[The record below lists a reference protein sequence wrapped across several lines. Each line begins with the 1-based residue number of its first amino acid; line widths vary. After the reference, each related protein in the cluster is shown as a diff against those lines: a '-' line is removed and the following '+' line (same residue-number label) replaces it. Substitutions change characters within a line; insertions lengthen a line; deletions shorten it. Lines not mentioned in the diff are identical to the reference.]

1 MSERF
6 SASRAG
12 RLIQCPGSAH
22 LELSIPGWV
31 PPVEDD
37 TKGMR
42 GRGKILHEFM
52 EVASHLAL
60 SDQRNLIKA
69 MQYVLDVRKGHHFTV
84 LTEAK
89 TTADW
94 LKTKPSTT
102 VDLVLHNQQEIHVID
117 HKFGAI
123 PVEVI
128 GNEQLM
134 FYAACFQHLAP
145 KADGVHVHICQP
157 SADNMVSHFVTRK
170 ELFAFMMRVRVA
182 EDRVIALDTTL
193 QPSDHCTFCPAYPHS
208 RSDKGTPLCPAA
220 MQLLYPAPF
229 DEAAMLS
236 L

>member
-37 TKGMR
+37 TKGMK

-52 EVASHLAL
+52 EIATQLPLA
-60 SDQRNLIKA
+60 DQRNLIKA
-69 MQYVLDVRKGHHFTV
+69 MQYVLDVRKGHRFTA

-94 LKTKPSTT
+94 LKSKPTTT
-102 VDLVLHNQQEIHVID
+102 VDLVLYNNQEIHVID

-123 PVEVI
+123 PVEVV

-145 KADGVHVHICQP
+145 KAAGVHIHICQP
-157 SADNMVSHFVTRK
+157 AADNMVEHFVTRH
-170 ELFAFMMRVRVA
+170 ELYEFMIMAREA

-193 QPSDHCTFCPAYPHS
+193 SPSDHCKFCPAYPHS
-208 RSDKGTPLCPAA
+208 RGDKGKPLCPAA
-220 MQLLYPAPF
+220 MKLLYPMPF
-229 DEAAMLS
+229 NEDDILS